1 MASYNHLA
9 QGSFFE
15 RLDSDIP
22 LVRSVDDS
30 NYLVSVVASIKNNLQ
45 WMLNS
50 RQGCSQSA
58 PDLGLDDFNDS
69 VGGII
74 DFTIKISKNIKQTI
88 EQYEPRVKIHD
99 VNFVPNPED
108 PMKLS
113 FRIEGTLLVRYKKKD
128 VLIELVLNGLNK
140 QYKVF

>member
-1 MASYNHLA
+1 MAQNRII

-15 RLDSDIP
+15 RLDSKLP
-22 LVRSVDDS
+22 QSRSVDDS
-30 NYLVSVVASIKNNLQ
+30 QYLSRTVESVKNNLQ

-69 VGGII
+69 VGGIT
-74 DFTIKISKNIKQTI
+74 DFTIKISQNIKQTI
-88 EQYEPRVKIHD
+88 KQYEPRVNIHT
-99 VNFVPNPED
+99 VNFIPNKDD

-113 FRIEGTLLVRYKKKD
+113 FRIEGSLLIKYQKRD
-128 VLIELVLNGLNK
+128 ILIELVLNGLNK
-140 QYKVF
+140 HYKIY

>member
-1 MASYNHLA
+1 MAQNRIIH
-9 QGSFFE
+9 GSFFE
-15 RLDSDIP
+15 RLDSKLP
-22 LVRSVDDS
+22 QTRSVDDS
-30 NYLVSVVASIKNNLQ
+30 NHLSRTVDSVKNNLQ

-69 VGGII
+69 VGGIT
-74 DFTIKISKNIKQTI
+74 DFTIKISHNIKQTI
-88 EQYEPRVKIHD
+88 KQYEPRIKIHA
-99 VNFVPNPED
+99 VNFVPNKDD

-113 FRIEGTLLVRYKKKD
+113 FRIEGTLLIKYQKKD

-140 QYKVF
+140 HYKIY